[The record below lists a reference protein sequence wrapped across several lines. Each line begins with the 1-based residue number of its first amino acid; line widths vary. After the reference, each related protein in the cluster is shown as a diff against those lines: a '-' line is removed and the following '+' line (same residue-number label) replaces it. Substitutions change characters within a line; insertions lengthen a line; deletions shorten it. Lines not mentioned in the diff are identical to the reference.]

1 MIKYINSH
9 KKDNQLTYYWY
20 HHMIPN
26 ELRECISKII
36 NKHDFYSFVFLK
48 NLLERNDLVCYLP
61 EHAYVAVDGIEEYQQ
76 VNIMNE
82 EDFSRIYYEE
92 CECG

>member
-36 NKHDFYSFVFLK
+36 NKHDFYSLCF
-48 NLLERNDLVCYLP
+48 
-61 EHAYVAVDGIEEYQQ
+61 
-76 VNIMNE
+76 
-82 EDFSRIYYEE
+82 
-92 CECG
+92 